1 MWLLHTTDAG
11 NGFSCGFGCK
21 LFSRCF
27 ATCGLTA
34 LEGGG
39 TEEIQERKVETAEPL
54 HAQQH
59 FSGLD
64 LRKTTTEETE

>member
-1 MWLLHTTDAG
+1 MLGTAFRAALVASCFRGALPPVDLLHW
-11 NGFSCGFGCK
+11 
-21 LFSRCF
+21 R
-27 ATCGLTA
+27 
-34 LEGGG
+34 GG